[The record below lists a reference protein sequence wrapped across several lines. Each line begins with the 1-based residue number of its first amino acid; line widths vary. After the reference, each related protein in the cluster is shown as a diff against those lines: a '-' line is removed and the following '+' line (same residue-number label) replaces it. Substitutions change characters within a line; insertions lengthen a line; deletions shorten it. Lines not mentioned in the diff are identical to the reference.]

1 MKDIYI
7 SGFADEMN
15 QHIMSTR
22 QVSWD
27 EACFFIRLHAV
38 IFSMHQAII
47 CTALLLTAFFL
58 FMSKKEACMYKQKT
72 KALMQKLMSLF

>member
-1 MKDIYI
+1 MNRTNPLLNL
-7 SGFADEMN
+7 N